1 MLVFYPLKDYQKL
14 ANYLILL
21 VSLDI
26 VLVVQKFDILKT
38 KFFSASKKMTRQ
50 NLWTREELILAL
62 NLYLKLPFGKMHS
75 RTPEI
80 IKLAEAI
87 GRTPSSIAMRLTNF
101 ASVDPFHLN
110 RGIKGMTGGKKQV
123 EPIWNEFINN
133 KEDLIFESERILAE
147 KENVEIEEKFSEILI
162 DTKELKGE
170 SKIREVKT
178 RVNQNVF
185 RQIVLANYDGK
196 CAVTGID
203 IPELLVASHIIPWSL
218 SEQDRLNP
226 ENGICLS
233 SLYDKA
239 FDKGLIGI
247 NSSFKIILS
256 PTLKK
261 KSPQDYF
268 TKFFSEIEGLKIQQP
283 RKYLPKKEFLEFH
296 IDTIFKK

>member
-1 MLVFYPLKDYQKL
+1 MAK
-14 ANYLILL
+14 
-21 VSLDI
+21 
-26 VLVVQKFDILKT
+26 
-38 KFFSASKKMTRQ
+38 Q

-80 IKLAEAI
+80 IKLAETI
-87 GRTPSSIAMRLTNF
+87 GRTPSSMAIRLTNF
-101 ASVDPFHLN
+101 ASVDPFHQN
-110 RGIKGMTGGKKQV
+110 RGIKGMTGGKRQV

-133 KEDLIFESERILAE
+133 KEELIFESEKILAE
-147 KENVEIEEKFSEILI
+147 KENVEIEDKFSEILI
-162 DTKELKGE
+162 ETKELKGE

-185 RQIVLANYDGK
+185 RQIVLANYDSK
-196 CAVTGID
+196 CAVSGID
-203 IPELLVASHIIPWSL
+203 IPELLVASHIIPWSQ

-247 NSSFKIILS
+247 NNNFNIILS

-261 KSPQDYF
+261 KSHQNYF
-268 TKFFSEIEGLKIQQP
+268 TKFFSEIEGLKIQEP